1 LFAWDVS
8 LFNIIVKVLKSKSK
22 MKKSKLALLLIVTFV
37 TMNVIKA
44 QTIEDGRRFLY
55 YERYKS
61 ARQLFEK
68 LVAVNPANVE
78 AVYWLGQSFIG
89 PETDFDY
96 PAAKQL
102 YQKTLMANP
111 NSPLLLVGMGHVEL
125 LENKPQ
131 DAKNR
136 FETAISLTQ
145 SKNIA
150 VLNAIGFANVHAPNG
165 DPTYAI
171 DKLKT
176 ATTLKGMK
184 DPDVYA
190 NLGDAYKRLAD
201 GGNSQTAYENALT
214 LNPAYARSSY
224 RIGKIYQTQGI
235 AQEEIY
241 MRYFNEAIAKDSAYG
256 PVYENLQQ
264 YYYLTNVKKSALY
277 LDKYLVNTDDNPKN
291 CFYRAQMKYAQ
302 GLFAETITKAD
313 ECISTEGVEPYPN
326 LYGLKAYAYNKLD
339 DSLNS
344 KSAFE
349 LYFEKQV
356 PDKIGPTDNK
366 TYAEVLLKFP
376 DNDSLAGIYIDKA
389 IAADST
395 EVGKVATIKTMTSY
409 YEARKKYKNAADW
422 YMKVLDFR
430 KEIRKTDLYNAGN
443 NYTKGGEYQKS
454 VDVFEKYIS
463 LFPAESFGY
472 YMNAKN
478 FLRIDS
484 ADTEGKSFNYYTKI
498 IDMTEQIKDKS
509 GEPDRIKG
517 ALRYM
522 IEFYANVKRD
532 KDSALLY
539 CDKAIALDSTD
550 VDFKHIRE
558 IISSANITPLKNT
571 PAKDAKPS
579 QTKPS
584 GTKPA
589 GNKTSLP
596 KQAEAKK

>member
-1 LFAWDVS
+1 
-8 LFNIIVKVLKSKSK
+8 VKVLKPKSK

-37 TMNVIKA
+37 SMNVLKA
-44 QTIEDGRRFLY
+44 QTIEDGKRFLY

-61 ARQLFEK
+61 AQGLLEK
-68 LVAVNPANVE
+68 LVAANPANVE
-78 AVYWLGQSFIG
+78 AVYWLGQALII
-89 PETDFDY
+89 PETDHDY

-111 NSPLLLVGMGHVEL
+111 NSPLLLVGLGHIEL
-125 LENKPQ
+125 LENKLQ

-136 FETAISLTQ
+136 FETAISLTL
-145 SKNIA
+145 SKNAA
-150 VLNAIGFANVHAPNG
+150 VLNAIGFANVNAPNG
-165 DPTYAI
+165 DALYAI
-171 DKLKT
+171 DKLKL

-190 NLGDAYKRLAD
+190 NLGDAYKKLAD

-214 LNPAYARSSY
+214 LNPNYARSSY
-224 RIGKIYQTQGI
+224 RIGKIYQTQGL

-241 MRYFNEAIAKDSAYG
+241 MRYFNEAIVKDSTYG

-264 YYYLTNVKKSALY
+264 YYYLSNVKKSATY
-277 LDKYLVNTDDNPKN
+277 LDKYLANTDENPKN

-302 GLFAETITKAD
+302 GLFAETIAKAN
-313 ECISTEGVEPYPN
+313 ECIAAEGASPYPN
-326 LYGLKAYAYNKLD
+326 LFGLKAYAYNKLD
-339 DSLNS
+339 DSLNA
-344 KSAFE
+344 KMAFE
-349 LYFEKQV
+349 TYFAKQQ

-389 IAADST
+389 VAVDST
-395 EVGKVATIKTMTSY
+395 EVGKVATIKTMTTY
-409 YEARKKYKNAADW
+409 YEIRKKYKYAADW
-422 YMKVLDFR
+422 YMKILNLR

-443 NYTKGGEYQKS
+443 NYTKAGEYKKS

-463 LFPAESFGY
+463 LFPNESFGY

-484 ADTEGKSFNYYTKI
+484 ADTEGKSLIYYSKI
-498 IDMTEQIKDKS
+498 IDMTDQIKDKS

-517 ALRYM
+517 SLRYM
-522 IEFYANVKRD
+522 IEYYANVKKD
-532 KDSALLY
+532 KVTALIY

-558 IISSANITPLKNT
+558 IIFNANITPSKS
-571 PAKDAKPS
+571 PAPKPG
-579 QTKPS
+579 T
-584 GTKPA
+584 TKPA
-589 GNKTSLP
+589 ATKQTAEKPTDP
-596 KQAEAKK
+596 KKPASKK